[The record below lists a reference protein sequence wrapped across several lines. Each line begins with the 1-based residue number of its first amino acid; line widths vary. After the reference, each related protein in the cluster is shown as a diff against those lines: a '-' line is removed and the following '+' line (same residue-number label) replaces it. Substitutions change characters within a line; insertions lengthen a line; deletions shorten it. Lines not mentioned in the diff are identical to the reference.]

1 LAWCPWQPKLLASG
15 DTEGTVQLWNVNTSS
30 PHSNAVAPGKLEL
43 GAPVTSLHFSA
54 HCKELLS
61 THGMKSTTPTAA
73 NGEGPESPPTSL
85 LAGMNSLSW
94 PARAGVVN
102 GIAVHAYPSLR
113 HVTTLSAAGKPIG
126 NSVLNSNG
134 TKLIL
139 AILDDNKIQVC
150 DVWTKRKE
158 LKRQPS
164 FFNSTI
170 R

>member
-1 LAWCPWQPKLLASG
+1 M
-15 DTEGTVQLWNVNTSS
+15 WNVNTSS
-30 PHSNAVAPGKLEL
+30 PHSNAVTPGKLEL
-43 GAPVTSLHFSA
+43 GPPVTSLHFSA

-61 THGMKSTTPTAA
+61 THGKKPIATA
-73 NGEGPESPPTSL
+73 NGEGPESPQISL
-85 LAGMNSLSW
+85 GGMNLLSW
-94 PARAGVVN
+94 PRAGIAN

-164 FFNSTI
+164 FFNSMI